1 MNELLAKAQAECA
14 GDKCNYDVLLPA
26 VTTLR
31 GKGWTYASIHSWL
44 ITHGAR
50 VHPNYITF
58 ASAMSRRIKH
68 QNNQPQ

>member
-1 MNELLAKAQAECA
+1 MNDLLAKAQAA
-14 GDKCNYDVLLPA
+14 PSGDKNNYDVLLPA

-31 GKGWTYASIHSWL
+31 GKGWKYRAIHQWL
-44 ITHGAR
+44 RDEGAR

-68 QNNQPQ
+68 QNKHQ

>member
-1 MNELLAKAQAECA
+1 MTDLLAKAQAA
-14 GDKCNYDVLLPA
+14 PSGDKNNYDVLLPA

-31 GKGWTYASIHSWL
+31 GKGWKYRAIHQWL
-44 ITHGAR
+44 RDEGAR

-68 QNNQPQ
+68 QNKHQ

>member
-1 MNELLAKAQAECA
+1 MNELLAKAQAAPA
-14 GDKCNYDVLLPA
+14 GNKCNYDVL
-26 VTTLR
+26 VSVVHTLR
-31 GKGWTYASIHSWL
+31 CKGWTYSSIHSWL

-68 QNNQPQ
+68 QNNQTQ